1 MRTQNVTQINN
12 ALQQYFRASKR
23 VRINGRDGA
32 FVVVDDKKEA
42 VDLVKNMF
50 VSRGE
55 DQVVLSASNVSEAQN
70 VIKGNEIRAVIIDL
84 SLDGEGDNGDGF
96 TLADWL
102 NEEHPDVPFI
112 FATGREKRVK
122 EIENKFPGVDIFVK
136 GKHNIDDFACALG
149 MEEEESEEVKTIP
162 CDEDVDKKVKPS
174 SFSFLKKVFSGV
186 F

>member
-1 MRTQNVTQINN
+1 MQTQNISQINN

-50 VSRGE
+50 ISRGE

-70 VIKGNEIRAVIIDL
+70 VIKENKIRAVIIDL

-102 NEEHPDVPFI
+102 NDEHPEI
-112 FATGREKRVK
+112 AQEK
-122 EIENKFPGVDIFVK
+122 
-136 GKHNIDDFACALG
+136 A
-149 MEEEESEEVKTIP
+149 MES
-162 CDEDVDKKVKPS
+162 
-174 SFSFLKKVFSGV
+174 LH
-186 F
+186 